1 MKDPIEEALEKMK
14 PAELPDA
21 LLARL
26 TAARPQ
32 PKPEKER
39 GGIWRRWLL
48 PLATAGCAAALA
60 LTVLRQFDDPQEQ
73 PTTVA
78 KAEPLPFERNDI
90 LLGTRDV
97 GVMVGPNQRPYR
109 VMVVD
114 WLEQDT
120 VRAAVD
126 GPGIRMD
133 TKRRD
138 VVPVALE
145 IF

>member
-1 MKDPIEEALEKMK
+1 MKDPIEEALEKMR
-14 PAELPDA
+14 PAELPGA
-21 LLARL
+21 LMARL

-32 PKPEKER
+32 PGPERKR
-39 GGIWRRWLL
+39 AGIWRRWLL

-60 LTVLRQFDDPQEQ
+60 LMFLRKMDDPQT
-73 PTTVA
+73 PPIAVA

-97 GVMVGPNQRPYR
+97 GVMVGPNERPYR

-120 VRAAVD
+120 VRAAIN

-138 VVPVALE
+138 VVPLALE

>member
-1 MKDPIEEALEKMK
+1 MKDPIEEALEKMN

-21 LLARL
+21 LMARL

-32 PKPEKER
+32 RKPEKER

-60 LTVLRQFDDPQEQ
+60 LTLLRHFDDSQKQ

-90 LLGTRDV
+90 LLGSRDV
-97 GVMVGPNQRPYR
+97 GVMVGPNQQPYR

-120 VRAAVD
+120 VRAAAN
-126 GPGIRMD
+126 GPAIRMD

>member
-1 MKDPIEEALEKMK
+1 MK